1 MTSSRDLSDFST
13 PKLLLA
19 IVNCDGAGTHA
30 ACWGRRTGLGASKL
44 ILDWDD
50 AMRMPWGWADHVSA
64 ARASRRRRRGAAIR
78 PRHSPTELDGGRM
91 ARRQSALSST
101 PIYTSVPQIRTGH
114 SSKPWP
120 KVRTSW
126 SDAIRKEYLKTY
138 LIAPHELSSL
148 VVKKWSIYISF
159 SYSTLPH
166 TRIVESM

>member
-44 ILDWDD
+44 ILDWGG

-64 ARASRRRRRGAAIR
+64 ARASRRRRRG
-78 PRHSPTELDGGRM
+78 T
-91 ARRQSALSST
+91 ARRNWMEVAWRGDSLRSHLLQSI
-101 PIYTSVPQIRTGH
+101 PRSVPQIRTGH
-114 SSKPWP
+114 SSKPLP

-159 SYSTLPH
+159 PYMYSTLPH